1 MSDSSTRHLI
11 RSQTVPRTIRIRIS
25 IGIRF
30 RKRVLDTRIRIREG
44 FRRRLCLYNHSGSSY
59 AFSSSPSSSSETNR
73 SKEEKKMAGPFP
85 PGIRFVPTDQEV
97 INCFLR
103 RLVDGLPVTPG
114 VIHHSD
120 IYQTEPWNLPGKHAN
135 LYLIDP
141 LRYHLDLQEI
151 LWTGQKAQATTTR
164 RGIG

>member
-1 MSDSSTRHLI
+1 MSDSATRHLI
-11 RSQTVPRTIRIRIS
+11 RSQTVSWHDSNPNQY
-25 IGIRF
+25 GIRF
-30 RKRVLDTRIRIREG
+30 SKRVLDTCIRIRVG
-44 FRRRLCLYNHSGSSY
+44 FRRRLCLYNHSSSSY
-59 AFSSSPSSSSETNR
+59 TFSSSPSSSSETNH
-73 SKEEKKMAGPFP
+73 SKEEKNMAGPFP

-97 INCFLR
+97 ISCFLR
-103 RLVDGLPVTPG
+103 PLVDGLPVTPG

-141 LRYHLDLQEI
+141 LRYQLDLQEI
-151 LWTGQKAQATTTR
+151 LWTVQKAQATTTR